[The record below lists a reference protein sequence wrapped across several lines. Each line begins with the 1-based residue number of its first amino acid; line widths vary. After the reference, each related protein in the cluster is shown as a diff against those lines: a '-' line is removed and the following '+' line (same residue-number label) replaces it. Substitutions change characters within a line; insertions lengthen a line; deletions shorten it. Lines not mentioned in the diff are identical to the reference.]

1 MAFQSPA
8 LFEYSLDGT
17 TYTVAA
23 VGDWLDAPSFDAEQD
38 LFESDGYLAAEGW
51 FMPLGGA
58 TGTVSF
64 LVERDHANHPD
75 AQAAFLTPELADG
88 DDLLAATGTLR
99 FTVGG
104 MAWEWADAVLQD
116 VRPALPSGPV
126 STVATEFRFTVPAAP
141 VEV

>member
-8 LFEYSLDGT
+8 LIEYVIGAT
-17 TYTVAA
+17 TYTLAA
-23 VGDWLDAPSFDAEQD
+23 AGDWLDAPSFDGEQD
-38 LFESDGYLAAEGW
+38 LFESDGFLAADGW

-64 LVERDHANHPD
+64 IVERDFDNHPA

-88 DDLLAATGTLR
+88 DDLMAATGTLR
-99 FTVGG
+99 ITVGG
-104 MAWEWADAVLQD
+104 MAWEWENAVLQD

-126 STVATEFRFTVPAAP
+126 STVATEYQFAVPALP